1 MKRWLTRIW
10 NSLLYGGST
19 RLRSYEGAVLEALIA
34 SLGPTDAAALRA
46 QLAGLDHVKRLHRD
60 RMVTFYFYQ
69 PKRLPRIENRGEA
82 LHLGAFRISGGSI
95 ALTAVVF
102 AHRGLLS
109 SLEFTKAPAGLE
121 HVEVVVETIR
131 AKERSPSLATRI
143 DRTEHWGEPN
153 SP

>member
-1 MKRWLTRIW
+1 MRRWLTRFW
-10 NSLLYGGST
+10 NSLVYGGST

-34 SLGPTDAAALRA
+34 SLGPSDAAAVRA

-69 PKRLPRIENRGEA
+69 PKRLPPIENRGEA
-82 LHLGAFRISGGSI
+82 LHVGAFRISGGSNS
-95 ALTAVVF
+95 LTAVVF

-121 HVEVVVETIR
+121 HAEVIVEPVRT
-131 AKERSPSLATRI
+131 KGSGPSLATKI
-143 DRTEHWGEPN
+143 DRIEHGGESS